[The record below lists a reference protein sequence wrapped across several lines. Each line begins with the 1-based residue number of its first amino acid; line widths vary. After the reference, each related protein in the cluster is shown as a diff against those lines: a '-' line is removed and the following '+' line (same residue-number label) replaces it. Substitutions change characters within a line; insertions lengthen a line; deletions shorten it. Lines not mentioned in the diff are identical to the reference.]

1 MFKSLLNA
9 KLTRYELEAFHE
21 RFEKDGAVPIDE
33 LVRCL
38 KSQAP
43 FSLKTR
49 VGREMVSKF

>member
-21 RFEKDGAVPIDE
+21 RFEKDGVVPIDE
-33 LVRCL
+33 LVRSL